1 MIRVAIV
8 EQKEVIREGLAMLI
22 DGTEGYRCV
31 GSFCDCETMLP
42 KIERIKPDV
51 LLMDIRLSGISGI
64 AGVKKAK
71 EKLPALNILILTVY
85 EESELIYD
93 AFCAGA
99 SGYLIKKTPPT
110 RLLEAIREAHE
121 GGSPMSANIARK
133 VVNLF
138 QQSKFMNLKMV
149 MHDAA
154 TSFKLTEREHEI
166 LNGLSRG
173 NSYQAIAG
181 SLYISTNTVRY
192 HIRNIYRKLHVH
204 SQSEA
209 VAKAL
214 RQGII

>member
-8 EQKEVIREGLAMLI
+8 EDKNIIREELAMLI
-22 DGTEGYRCV
+22 NGTEGYLCV
-31 GSFCDCETMLP
+31 GAFHNCETMLS
-42 KIERIKPDV
+42 KIESLLPDV
-51 LLMDIRLSGISGI
+51 LIMDICLPGIYGI
-64 AGVKKAK
+64 EYVKKVK
-71 EKLPALNILILTVY
+71 KKLPQLNILIFTVY
-85 EESELIYD
+85 EESDLIFD

-138 QQSKFMNLKMV
+138 QQSKFADLKPSV
-149 MHDAA
+149 QDAGA
-154 TSFKLTEREHEI
+154 SFNLTEREHEI
-166 LNGLSRG
+166 LNGLARG

-181 SLYISTNTVRY
+181 TLFISTNTVRY
-192 HIRNIYRKLHVH
+192 HIRNMYRKLQVH

-214 RQGII
+214 RRGII